1 MAINMPI
8 QGTAADVIKIAMINI
23 HKHLQES
30 SAKTRMLLQVH
41 DELVFTMVPREQEK
55 LLPAVINFM
64 DTSMDLSVPLEV
76 EAKIGDNWGEMEK
89 IDA

>member
-1 MAINMPI
+1 
-8 QGTAADVIKIAMINI
+8 
-23 HKHLQES
+23 
-30 SAKTRMLLQVH
+30 MLLQVH
-41 DELVFTMVPREQEK
+41 DELVFTMEPSEQEK